1 MSESIV
7 INRDLKASEHISD
20 LVCGFSLR
28 EDLFRFLLWSLLTMV
43 IFFPISLVHAQDPG
57 DEEGEIFWGDEEED
71 EDDDEEY
78 DEEDEYLDDEE
89 YYEED
94 DEGDEEEYDE
104 EDEYLDD
111 EEYYEEDDEE
121 YDEEDDEEYEDEG
134 DEGEEE
140 EYDEEGDLIDD
151 EIADEAAPM
160 GWSVDISGSRPRL
173 VNYTLWDQFNLQESI
188 WAPGVD
194 ARVSI
199 EAPYLLQMMGMRF
212 RIGAEVG
219 TFGFKDLS
227 PREAEL
233 KGITAMGIVSFPA
246 GPGKIKGGAGV
257 IGTAPGFIF
266 EATYGMAIGTLDMR
280 LGIRTTEV
288 MSATDSVE
296 RELGHLGWMDMVVVL
311 GVNF

>member
-57 DEEGEIFWGDEEED
+57 DEEGEIFWGG
-71 EDDDEEY
+71 
-78 DEEDEYLDDEE
+78 
-89 YYEED
+89 EED
-94 DEGDEEEYDE
+94 DEGEEEEYDE

-134 DEGEEE
+134 DEEYDE
-140 EYDEEGDLIDD
+140 EYDEEGALIDD

-188 WAPGVD
+188 WSPGVD

-227 PREAEL
+227 PGEAEL

>member
-1 MSESIV
+1 MNESIM
-7 INRDLKASEHISD
+7 INRVLKTSEHISD
-20 LVCGFSLR
+20 LVRGLSLR

-43 IFFPISLVHAQDPG
+43 IFLPTSLVHAQDPG
-57 DEEGEIFWGDEEED
+57 DEEGEIFWGG
-71 EDDDEEY
+71 
-78 DEEDEYLDDEE
+78 
-89 YYEED
+89 EED
-94 DEGDEEEYDE
+94 DEGDDEEYDE

-134 DEGEEE
+134 DEEYEDEGDE

-173 VNYTLWDQFNLQESI
+173 VNYTLWDQINLQESI

-257 IGTAPGFIF
+257 IGTSPGFIF

-288 MSATDSVE
+288 MSAIDSVE

>member
-1 MSESIV
+1 MTQRGLYHACDRSQGLRSFRENSELLSAILSP
-7 INRDLKASEHISD
+7 NRPSHTIWVSPRN
-20 LVCGFSLR
+20 FS
-28 EDLFRFLLWSLLTMV
+28 
-43 IFFPISLVHAQDPG
+43 PG
-57 DEEGEIFWGDEEED
+57 
-71 EDDDEEY
+71 
-78 DEEDEYLDDEE
+78 
-89 YYEED
+89 EED
-94 DEGDEEEYDE
+94 DEGEEEEYDE

-134 DEGEEE
+134 DE

-188 WAPGVD
+188 WSPGVD

-233 KGITAMGIVSFPA
+233 TGITAMGIVSFPA

-280 LGIRTTEV
+280 FGIRTTEV
-288 MSATDSVE
+288 VSAIDSVE

>member
-1 MSESIV
+1 MNESIM
-7 INRDLKASEHISD
+7 INRVLKTSEHISD
-20 LVCGFSLR
+20 LVRGFSLR
-28 EDLFRFLLWSLLTMV
+28 EDLFLFLLWSLLTMV
-43 IFFPISLVHAQDPG
+43 IFLPTSLVHAQDPG
-57 DEEGEIFWGDEEED
+57 DEEGEIFWGGEED
-71 EDDDEEY
+71 
-78 DEEDEYLDDEE
+78 
-89 YYEED
+89 
-94 DEGDEEEYDE
+94 
-104 EDEYLDD
+104 
-111 EEYYEEDDEE
+111 
-121 YDEEDDEEYEDEG
+121 

-257 IGTAPGFIF
+257 IGTSPGFIF

-288 MSATDSVE
+288 MGAIDSVE

>member
-1 MSESIV
+1 MNESIM
-7 INRDLKASEHISD
+7 INRVLKTSGHISD
-20 LVCGFSLR
+20 LVRGLSLR
-28 EDLFRFLLWSLLTMV
+28 EDLFLFLLWSLLTMV
-43 IFFPISLVHAQDPG
+43 IFLPTSLVHAQDPG
-57 DEEGEIFWGDEEED
+57 DEEGEIFWGG
-71 EDDDEEY
+71 
-78 DEEDEYLDDEE
+78 
-89 YYEED
+89 EED

-134 DEGEEE
+134 DEEYDE

-257 IGTAPGFIF
+257 IGTSPGFIF

-288 MSATDSVE
+288 MSAIDSVE

>member
-1 MSESIV
+1 MNESIM
-7 INRDLKASEHISD
+7 INRVLKTSGHISD
-20 LVCGFSLR
+20 LVRGFFLR

-43 IFFPISLVHAQDPG
+43 IFLPTSLVHAQDPG
-57 DEEGEIFWGDEEED
+57 DEEGEIFWGG
-71 EDDDEEY
+71 
-78 DEEDEYLDDEE
+78 
-89 YYEED
+89 EED
-94 DEGDEEEYDE
+94 DEGEEEEYDE

>member
-1 MSESIV
+1 M
-7 INRDLKASEHISD
+7 INRVLKTSEHISD
-20 LVCGFSLR
+20 LVRGLSLR

-43 IFFPISLVHAQDPG
+43 IFLPTSLVHAQDPG
-57 DEEGEIFWGDEEED
+57 DEEGEIFWGG
-71 EDDDEEY
+71 
-78 DEEDEYLDDEE
+78 
-89 YYEED
+89 EED
-94 DEGDEEEYDE
+94 DEGEEEEYDE

-134 DEGEEE
+134 DEEYEDEGDE

-257 IGTAPGFIF
+257 IGTSPGFIF

-288 MSATDSVE
+288 MSAIDSVE

>member
-1 MSESIV
+1 
-7 INRDLKASEHISD
+7 
-20 LVCGFSLR
+20 
-28 EDLFRFLLWSLLTMV
+28 
-43 IFFPISLVHAQDPG
+43 
-57 DEEGEIFWGDEEED
+57 
-71 EDDDEEY
+71 
-78 DEEDEYLDDEE
+78 
-89 YYEED
+89 
-94 DEGDEEEYDE
+94 
-104 EDEYLDD
+104 
-111 EEYYEEDDEE
+111 
-121 YDEEDDEEYEDEG
+121 
-134 DEGEEE
+134 
-140 EYDEEGDLIDD
+140 
-151 EIADEAAPM
+151 M

-188 WAPGVD
+188 WSPSVD

-233 KGITAMGIVSFPA
+233 TGITAMGIVSFPA

-257 IGTAPGFIF
+257 IGTSPGFIF

-288 MSATDSVE
+288 MSAIDSVE

>member
-1 MSESIV
+1 MNESIM
-7 INRDLKASEHISD
+7 INRVLKTSEHISD
-20 LVCGFSLR
+20 LVRGFSLR

-43 IFFPISLVHAQDPG
+43 IFLPTSLVHAQDPG
-57 DEEGEIFWGDEEED
+57 DEEGEIFWGG
-71 EDDDEEY
+71 
-78 DEEDEYLDDEE
+78 
-89 YYEED
+89 EED

-134 DEGEEE
+134 DEEYEDEGDE

-151 EIADEAAPM
+151 EITDEAAPM

-257 IGTAPGFIF
+257 IGTSPGFIF

>member
-1 MSESIV
+1 MIESIV
-7 INRDLKASEHISD
+7 INKVLKASEHISD

-71 EDDDEEY
+71 EGEEEEY

-89 YYEED
+89 YYE
-94 DEGDEEEYDE
+94 
-104 EDEYLDD
+104 
-111 EEYYEEDDEE
+111 EEDDEE

-134 DEGEEE
+134 DEEYDE

-188 WAPGVD
+188 WSPGVD

-233 KGITAMGIVSFPA
+233 TGITAMGIVSFPA

-257 IGTAPGFIF
+257 IGTSPGFIF

-288 MSATDSVE
+288 MSAIDSVE

>member
-1 MSESIV
+1 LSESIM

-71 EDDDEEY
+71 EGEEEEY

-89 YYEED
+89 YYE
-94 DEGDEEEYDE
+94 
-104 EDEYLDD
+104 
-111 EEYYEEDDEE
+111 EEDDEE

-134 DEGEEE
+134 DE

-188 WAPGVD
+188 WSPGVD

-233 KGITAMGIVSFPA
+233 TGITAMGIVSFPA

-257 IGTAPGFIF
+257 IGTSPGFIF

-288 MSATDSVE
+288 MSAIDSVE

>member
-71 EDDDEEY
+71 EGEEEEY

-89 YYEED
+89 YYE
-94 DEGDEEEYDE
+94 
-104 EDEYLDD
+104 
-111 EEYYEEDDEE
+111 EEDDEE

-134 DEGEEE
+134 DEEYDE

-188 WAPGVD
+188 WSPGVD

-233 KGITAMGIVSFPA
+233 TGITAMGIVSFPA

-257 IGTAPGFIF
+257 IGTSPGFIF

-288 MSATDSVE
+288 MSAIDSVE

>member
-1 MSESIV
+1 MNESIM
-7 INRDLKASEHISD
+7 INRVLKTSGHISD
-20 LVCGFSLR
+20 LVRGLSLR
-28 EDLFRFLLWSLLTMV
+28 EDLFLFLLWSLLTMV
-43 IFFPISLVHAQDPG
+43 IFLPTSLVHAQDPG
-57 DEEGEIFWGDEEED
+57 DEEGEIFWGG
-71 EDDDEEY
+71 
-78 DEEDEYLDDEE
+78 
-89 YYEED
+89 EED
-94 DEGDEEEYDE
+94 DEGEEEEYDE

-134 DEGEEE
+134 DEEYEDEGDE

>member
-1 MSESIV
+1 
-7 INRDLKASEHISD
+7 
-20 LVCGFSLR
+20 
-28 EDLFRFLLWSLLTMV
+28 MV

-71 EDDDEEY
+71 EGE
-78 DEEDEYLDDEE
+78 
-89 YYEED
+89 
-94 DEGDEEEYDE
+94 EEEYDE
-104 EDEYLDD
+104 EDEQLDD
-111 EEYYEEDDEE
+111 EEYYEEEDDEE

-134 DEGEEE
+134 DEEYDE

-188 WAPGVD
+188 WSPGVD
-194 ARVSI
+194 ARVSV

-233 KGITAMGIVSFPA
+233 TGITAMGIVSFPA

-257 IGTAPGFIF
+257 IGTSPGFIF

-288 MSATDSVE
+288 MSAIDSVE

-311 GVNF
+311 GVNFQVCI

>member
-1 MSESIV
+1 MNESIM
-7 INRDLKASEHISD
+7 INRVLKTSGHISD
-20 LVCGFSLR
+20 LVRGSSLR
-28 EDLFRFLLWSLLTMV
+28 EDLFLFLLWSLLTMV
-43 IFFPISLVHAQDPG
+43 IFLPTSLIHAQDPG
-57 DEEGEIFWGDEEED
+57 DEEGEIFWGG
-71 EDDDEEY
+71 
-78 DEEDEYLDDEE
+78 
-89 YYEED
+89 EED
-94 DEGDEEEYDE
+94 DEGEEEEYDE

-121 YDEEDDEEYEDEG
+121 YDEEDDEEYEEED

>member
-7 INRDLKASEHISD
+7 INRDLKALEHISD

-71 EDDDEEY
+71 EGEEEEY
-78 DEEDEYLDDEE
+78 EEDEYLDDEE
-89 YYEED
+89 YYE
-94 DEGDEEEYDE
+94 
-104 EDEYLDD
+104 
-111 EEYYEEDDEE
+111 EEDDEE

-134 DEGEEE
+134 DEEYDE
-140 EYDEEGDLIDD
+140 EYDEEGNLIDN

-188 WAPGVD
+188 WSPGVD

-233 KGITAMGIVSFPA
+233 TGITAMGIVSFPA
-246 GPGKIKGGAGV
+246 GPGKIKGGAGI
-257 IGTAPGFIF
+257 IGTSPGFIF

-288 MSATDSVE
+288 MSAIDSVE

>member
-1 MSESIV
+1 MNESIM
-7 INRDLKASEHISD
+7 INRVLKTSGHISD
-20 LVCGFSLR
+20 LVRGLSLR

-43 IFFPISLVHAQDPG
+43 IFLPTSLVHAQDPG
-57 DEEGEIFWGDEEED
+57 DEEGEIFWGG
-71 EDDDEEY
+71 
-78 DEEDEYLDDEE
+78 
-89 YYEED
+89 EED
-94 DEGDEEEYDE
+94 DEGEEEEYDE

-121 YDEEDDEEYEDEG
+121 YDEEGDEEYEDEG
-134 DEGEEE
+134 DE

-257 IGTAPGFIF
+257 IGTSPGFIF

-288 MSATDSVE
+288 MGAIDSVE